1 MTKIGIVTESD
12 PTTMKIRAQIPDLDG
27 MVTYWLPVLTPKSG
41 QDKIYHLPDIGE
53 EVLIAFLDNGVEQ
66 GFCLGSI
73 YNFQD
78 KPPVSSGDKFHAAF
92 KDGTVIEYDR
102 SSHTLT
108 ASIVNGTA
116 VISADYVTVNGN
128 LIVNG
133 NITATGSIID
143 AGGNTN
149 HHSH

>member
-27 MVTYWLPVLTPKSG
+27 MVTYWMPVLTPKAG
-41 QDKIYHLPDIGE
+41 KDKVYNLPDIGE
-53 EVLIAFLDNGVEQ
+53 EVLLAFLDNGVEQ

-78 KPPVSSGDKFHAAF
+78 KPPVSSGDKFHITF
-92 KDGTVIEYDR
+92 KDGTVLEYDR
-102 SSHTLT
+102 HSHILT
-108 ASIVNGTA
+108 AFVAGTA
-116 VISADYVTVNGN
+116 VITADSITVHGD
-128 LIVNG
+128 LTVNG
-133 NITATGSIID
+133 NITATGAIID

-149 HHSH
+149 HHSHS